1 MTHFILCSGKARCVD
16 SKTEFFN
23 GYGWK
28 RISEYTQ
35 GDKVL
40 QYNHDGTATLVVPDE
55 YVSMNCNHLWEF
67 ENTRTSQCL
76 TDEHNCYYI
85 TSKGNLHNKAMHEIM
100 ECHRKT
106 RNGFSGRFLTTF
118 SFGGKGIEL
127 SDDEIKLM
135 CAVICDSSFIRDTS
149 KCYLNLKKE
158 RKQNELRKILR
169 QLKIQ
174 WDERV
179 YESMPGYIRFV
190 FEAPRREKE
199 FSEYWY
205 GCSHHQL
212 EVICENIF
220 KWDGSVQQGKPTIEF
235 ATTSM
240 KTADFLQFAYAS
252 VGKRVSIREDVREGR
267 KTCYQLTIS
276 DNTLVS
282 LFNRKTN
289 KSDVMFKKIIPDD
302 GKCYCFSVPSGM
314 LVLRRNRKIFITG
327 NSGKDTSAEIIKDNL
342 EARDYKVLIT
352 HYADLLKFICKN
364 FFGWNGEKDEAG
376 RTLLQQVGTNC
387 IREQDPDYWVDFVA
401 NLVRMFP
408 DKWDFVIVG
417 DVRFP
422 NEIDRIAD
430 AGFPAT
436 HIRVVRPDFESQ
448 LTEEQKNHPSETALN
463 NTTPDFV
470 IKNTSMSA
478 LRRQLCMFCDTI
490 VSEKERA
497 ESV

>member
-16 SKTEFFN
+16 SKTEFFD
-23 GYGWK
+23 GHGWK
-28 RISEYTQ
+28 KISDYRQ

-40 QYNHDGTATLVVPDE
+40 QYNKDGTANLVTPSE
-55 YVSMNCNHLWEF
+55 YISMNCDYLWKF
-67 ENTRTSQCL
+67 ENTRISQCL

-85 TSKGNLHNKAMHEIM
+85 TSKGNLYNKTMREIM
-100 ECHRKT
+100 ECHK
-106 RNGFSGRFLTTF
+106 NANAGFTGRFLTSF
-118 SFGGKGIEL
+118 SYGGKGINL
-127 SDDEIKLM
+127 SDEEIKLM
-135 CAVICDSSFIRDTS
+135 CAVICDSAFIRNTS
-149 KCYLNLKKE
+149 RCYLNLKKE
-158 RKQNELRKILR
+158 RKQKELRSIL
-169 QLKIQ
+169 QHLNIQ
-174 WDERV
+174 WDERT
-179 YESMPGYIRFV
+179 YESMPGYIRFI

-205 GCSHHQL
+205 DCSTHQL
-212 EVICENIF
+212 QVICDNIC
-220 KWDGSVQQGKPTIEF
+220 KWDGYTQNGKPKSF
-235 ATTSM
+235 HTTSI

-252 VGKRVSIREDVREGR
+252 IGKRVSISEDVREGR

-282 LFNRKTN
+282 IFNRKTN
-289 KSDVMFKKIIPDD
+289 RSETLFKKVIPAD

-342 EARDYKVLIT
+342 EARGYRVLIT

-401 NLVRMFP
+401 NLIKMFP
-408 DKWDFVIVG
+408 DRYDFVIIP
-417 DVRFP
+417 DTRFP

-436 HIRVVRPDFESQ
+436 HVRIIRTDFESQ
-448 LTEEQKNHPSETALN
+448 LTEEQKNHPSETALD
-463 NTTPDFV
+463 NTAPDFV
-470 IKNTSMSA
+470 IKNTTMSA
-478 LRRQLCMFCDTI
+478 LRDQLRQFCDTI
-490 VSEKERA
+490 VSAKEQA
-497 ESV
+497 EIV